1 VRRISLLA
9 TVAASLLSACGGTT
23 TPTENAV
30 LAAENAA
37 GLDGDVVELPVES
50 VPVDPGAGVSEWVG
64 RWTGVEG
71 TYLTIARGDAPGR
84 YRLTMRYTLDD
95 EGIFDGV
102 ESGDGIAFTR
112 PDGAQTLRAGDGD
125 ATGLKYLAG
134 KQDCLVVRQGEGY
147 CRD

>member
-1 VRRISLLA
+1 MRTMSRLA
-9 TVAASLLSACGGTT
+9 PLAALALAACGGAT

-50 VPVDPGAGVSEWVG
+50 MPADAGTVSEWNG

-71 TYLTIARGDAPGR
+71 TYLTIAPADAPSR

-95 EGIFDGV
+95 EGSFDGV
-102 ESGDGIAFTR
+102 ESAGGIAFTR
-112 PDGAQTLRAGDGD
+112 PDGEQLLRAGDGD

-134 KQDCLVVRQGEGY
+134 KQDCLIVKPGEGY